1 LQVQR
6 QAYADGPGTTTKFK
20 DPESIAIDA
29 AGNFTLGIV
38 IIIKSEKITPNF
50 VLTGNPA
57 GKAGIHTVTLEANDG
72 SGVLR
77 SKLLRLR

>member
-6 QAYADGPGTTTKFK
+6 QAYADGPGTTAKFE

-38 IIIKSEKITPNF
+38 IIIKSEK
-50 VLTGNPA
+50 LLQ
-57 GKAGIHTVTLEANDG
+57 TLY
-72 SGVLR
+72 
-77 SKLLRLR
+77 